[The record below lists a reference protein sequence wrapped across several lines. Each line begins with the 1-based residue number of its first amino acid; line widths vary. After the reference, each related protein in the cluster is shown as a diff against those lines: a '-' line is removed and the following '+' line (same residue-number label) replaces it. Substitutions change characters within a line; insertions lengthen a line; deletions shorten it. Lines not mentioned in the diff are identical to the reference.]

1 MAEIS
6 VSDGGGRKH
15 LFLIDGSGY
24 IFRAYHALPPMTR
37 PDGTPVNAVYGFTSM
52 LTKLVEDSDADYLAV
67 IFDTARK
74 TFRSDIY
81 PDYKAHRPPPPDDLI
96 PQFAL
101 IRESVEAFGLPQSE
115 MEGYEADDLIATYAK
130 QAAAAGHR
138 VTIVS
143 SDKDLMQL
151 IDDNISMQDPMK
163 GTAISYAEVQ
173 KKFGVNP
180 DKVIDVQSLAG
191 DSADN
196 VPGVPGIGVK
206 TAAQLIEEYGD
217 LDTLLKRAPEIKQ
230 NKRRENLIEFADQA
244 RISRRLVTLTV
255 DAPVREPFE
264 NFVVKAPE
272 PEKLITFLEEQ
283 GFKSTLA
290 KVKADLTKAGY
301 NVQEDT
307 PMLAADDSREEASY
321 VLVQDEADLH
331 EWVAAATEQGVI
343 AVDTETNSLDSLNA
357 ELVGVSLAVNQ
368 PIAGACACYIP
379 LGHVAPKNQGS
390 FDLDGATEAPGG
402 DGVPNQIE
410 LEKAIG
416 MLKPM
421 LEDSGTLKIAHNA
434 KYDSEVL
441 ARHGINMAPVDD
453 TMLLSYVLDGGSHK
467 HNLDDLT
474 RLHLNRTN
482 IKYNEVTGTGKNKIS
497 FAEVSVEAALDY
509 AAEDA
514 DVTLC
519 LHKMLKPRLVFEKM
533 STVYERIERPLIE
546 VLEGM
551 ESAGIKV
558 DVSVLK
564 SLSDDFEKR
573 IGRLGDEI
581 HELAGREFNI
591 GSPKQLGEVMFDE
604 MGLPGGKKGKTGAYG
619 TGADILDGLAIQ
631 GHSLPVKVLE
641 WRQLSKLKSTYTDA
655 LMGQIDTK
663 TGRFHTS
670 FAQAVAST
678 GRLSS
683 NDPNLQNIPIRT
695 EEGRKIRTA
704 FVANKGNIL
713 LSADYS
719 QIELRLLAHVA
730 NIDVLKKAFK
740 DGADIHAMTASDVFG
755 IPVDELD
762 SPTRNRAK
770 AINFGIIYGISPF
783 GLARQ
788 LGIAQGDAKS
798 YIDAYFERYPGVK
811 GYMEEAKEFARE
823 NGYVETIYGRRVHVP
838 GIKDKNPARRNFM
851 ERAAINAPLQGS
863 AADIIKR
870 AMIKMSDALNS
881 KKLNAQMLLQV
892 HDELIFE
899 VPEGELE
906 VTEKVVKKTMESAAN
921 LSVPLICDTG
931 SGVNW
936 DEAH

>member
-6 VSDGGGRKH
+6 MSDGGGRKH

-130 QAAAAGHR
+130 QAAAVGHR

-307 PMLAADDSREEASY
+307 PMLAADDREEASY
-321 VLVQDEADLH
+321 VLVQDEADLN
-331 EWVAAATEQGVI
+331 EWVAAATEQGII

-368 PIAGACACYIP
+368 PIAGARACYIP
-379 LGHVAPKNQGS
+379 LGHVEPKNQGS

-402 DGVPNQIE
+402 DGAPNQIE

-441 ARHGINMAPVDD
+441 AHHGINMAPVDD

-497 FAEVSVEAALDY
+497 FAEVSVEGALDY

-533 STVYERIERPLIE
+533 STVYERIERPLID

-558 DVSVLK
+558 VS
-564 SLSDDFEKR
+564 
-573 IGRLGDEI
+573 
-581 HELAGREFNI
+581 
-591 GSPKQLGEVMFDE
+591 
-604 MGLPGGKKGKTGAYG
+604 
-619 TGADILDGLAIQ
+619 
-631 GHSLPVKVLE
+631 
-641 WRQLSKLKSTYTDA
+641 
-655 LMGQIDTK
+655 
-663 TGRFHTS
+663 
-670 FAQAVAST
+670 
-678 GRLSS
+678 
-683 NDPNLQNIPIRT
+683 
-695 EEGRKIRTA
+695 
-704 FVANKGNIL
+704 
-713 LSADYS
+713 
-719 QIELRLLAHVA
+719 
-730 NIDVLKKAFK
+730 
-740 DGADIHAMTASDVFG
+740 
-755 IPVDELD
+755 
-762 SPTRNRAK
+762 
-770 AINFGIIYGISPF
+770 
-783 GLARQ
+783 
-788 LGIAQGDAKS
+788 
-798 YIDAYFERYPGVK
+798 
-811 GYMEEAKEFARE
+811 
-823 NGYVETIYGRRVHVP
+823 
-838 GIKDKNPARRNFM
+838 
-851 ERAAINAPLQGS
+851 
-863 AADIIKR
+863 
-870 AMIKMSDALNS
+870 
-881 KKLNAQMLLQV
+881 
-892 HDELIFE
+892 
-899 VPEGELE
+899 
-906 VTEKVVKKTMESAAN
+906 
-921 LSVPLICDTG
+921 
-931 SGVNW
+931 
-936 DEAH
+936 